1 MIDTLLFTSWLKV
14 LLPAT
19 HRQGHV
25 CGSEEMHEHVN
36 RRGAAAKF
44 VSSLHLMTSKG
55 SNSYLNLKMII
66 RIASLNNRSRRSMF
80 EAGFG

>member
-36 RRGAAAKF
+36 RRGAGRQVRLKF
-44 VSSLHLMTSKG
+44 TFNDVKGKQFLLKSK
-55 SNSYLNLKMII
+55 NDHTNCLP
-66 RIASLNNRSRRSMF
+66 
-80 EAGFG
+80 